1 MIQLKILFTKKPSP
15 ALLGIYEEG
24 PLLFLVSPFMTNGA
38 LHDWRKQHV
47 PVRVDE
53 IQRLLLEVAEGVQ
66 YIHSEGI
73 VHGDLRAVGVQRDAF
88 SLARPLSTG

>member
-1 MIQLKILFTKKPSP
+1 MSPILMLICSHMIQLKILFTKKPSP

-47 PVRVDE
+47 PVRVDDTKAGTT
-53 IQRLLLEVAEGVQ
+53 LEEL
-66 YIHSEGI
+66 INNI
-73 VHGDLRAVGVQRDAF
+73 TDLR
-88 SLARPLSTG
+88 